1 MKERAWISTLC
12 KDRNDYRPIQIVF
25 EGVAVGCEGI
35 LDYIPHGLS
44 KAYQY
49 YCFEQSNLGDAK
61 S

>member
-1 MKERAWISTLC
+1 MG
-12 KDRNDYRPIQIVF
+12 Y
-25 EGVAVGCEGI
+25 EGI

-49 YCFEQSNLGDAK
+49 YCVEQSKLGDEWSRRDAFD